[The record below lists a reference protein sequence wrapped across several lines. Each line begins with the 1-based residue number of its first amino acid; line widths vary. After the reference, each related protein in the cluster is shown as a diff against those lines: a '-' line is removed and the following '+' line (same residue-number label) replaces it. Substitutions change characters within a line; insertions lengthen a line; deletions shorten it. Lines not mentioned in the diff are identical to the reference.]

1 MTNKPM
7 ILRELTIT
15 QNQSYETNPGKYKG
29 EVKFES
35 GQGKLHIT
43 LDETVSQN
51 LLAYLGPVLVKASAG
66 LANQITNCLELS
78 YEESKNKAIEAGVS
92 IEPNPTTP

>member
-1 MTNKPM
+1 MTQKET
-7 ILRELTIT
+7 ILKSLTIER
-15 QNQSYETNPGKYKG
+15 NSSYETNPGQYKG
-29 EVKFES
+29 RVRFETGS
-35 GQGKLHIT
+35 NSIEIQ

-92 IEPNPTTP
+92 IEPNQQPE